1 MVEQTE
7 FIDDASFQVF
17 RASGKQEPYVRRCA
31 GTRLNSAEKLMYICK
46 NQLGKEKP
54 DSILSS
60 PISQSQAT
68 CILPLSQTVN
78 TISISAL
85 DSQV

>member
-46 NQLGKEKP
+46 NQLGTAEL
-54 DSILSS
+54 DSIFLSLIYFPS
-60 PISQSQAT
+60 Y
-68 CILPLSQTVN
+68 LY
-78 TISISAL
+78 SASVL
-85 DSQV
+85 NCQHD

>member
-46 NQLGKEKP
+46 NQLGTEEPEYQIVSCLLYLKLLVFCLCPK
-54 DSILSS
+54 LS
-60 PISQSQAT
+60 T
-68 CILPLSQTVN
+68 RL
-78 TISISAL
+78 AL
-85 DSQV
+85 VH

>member
-46 NQLGKEKP
+46 NQLGTAEP
-54 DSILSS
+54 DSILSL
-60 PISQSQAT
+60 ISQAT